1 MTLIFNNTNLSSL
14 VTKYGFYE
22 TPRVITGPNEAVTRD
37 GSGVDDTRAVK
48 FDPSFEL
55 FPLTRAQM
63 ATIWGLAALHGYYT
77 LRYED
82 ATGTTKNVQA
92 RLRIDNGAKLALISS
107 DRTLFTGV
115 VLRFEVK

>member
-1 MTLIFNNTNLSSL
+1 MTLIFNNVDISNL

-55 FPLTRAQM
+55 FPLTRSQM
-63 ATIWGLAALHGYYT
+63 STIWGLAALRGYYT

-82 ATGTTKNVQA
+82 VTGTVITVQA
-92 RLRIDNGAKLALISS
+92 RLRIDNAAKLALISS
-107 DRTLFTGV
+107 ERTLFTGV